1 MDAESVFLQCRQ
13 TSFPVIQ
20 KVGNVDIFVL
30 HKFENKLDKVVE
42 KCKSVFKFIHFIPI
56 KSCTKMSTL

>member
-30 HKFENKLDKVVE
+30 HEIQLNVAVG
-42 KCKSVFKFIHFIPI
+42 
-56 KSCTKMSTL
+56 